1 MKKIVS
7 FDLNKLYI
15 VTDFDHTITTFDSQN
30 CWGVLSKI
38 PGISKEYIKESKD
51 NNNLYYPIEQDDNLN
66 YEEKNKKMKEWYQK
80 HAELLIKYQLKES
93 DLIKICEAASFTLR
107 KGVKEFLY
115 YTYKNSIPIII
126 VSAGISRIIES
137 VLKNNNCLYDNIY
150 IISNIF
156 KFQDNKLKSVRNK
169 IIHSLNK
176 NKVDLPKKVNDI
188 LKDKDEAI
196 IIGDN
201 ISDSYVT
208 LKELK
213 KTYKIG
219 FLNYNNIKREN
230 CFKKHFDI
238 ILKKNNSFLD
248 IIDLINTN
256 LKNKRG
262 YYESK

>member
-1 MKKIVS
+1 MEKIVS

-150 IISNIF
+150 SSF
-156 KFQDNKLKSVRNK
+156 
-169 IIHSLNK
+169 HS
-176 NKVDLPKKVNDI
+176 
-188 LKDKDEAI
+188 
-196 IIGDN
+196 
-201 ISDSYVT
+201 YC
-208 LKELK
+208 
-213 KTYKIG
+213 Y
-219 FLNYNNIKREN
+219 
-230 CFKKHFDI
+230 
-238 ILKKNNSFLD
+238 
-248 IIDLINTN
+248 
-256 LKNKRG
+256 
-262 YYESK
+262 

>member
-208 LKELK
+208 LKK
-213 KTYKIG
+213 PNKIYKIG
-219 FLNYNNIKREN
+219 FLNHNNKKREN
-230 CFKKHFDI
+230 SFAKYFDL
-238 ILKKNNSFLD
+238 ILKTNNSFLD